1 VVTLASDLEYAP
13 QFTGYSRPGIHH
25 ANRRKTQQLRARVK
39 ALVHVFGKMGTDRR
53 VSPVKRPTV
62 PQSIL
67 AASAHFGV
75 GDYRYREFP
84 ARSAFQIH
92 TALSRSGLRLVEVEY
107 RLAER
112 FVIPAEPAA
121 PTLVIER
128 NRTALLQPLR
138 QRPEVISVFK

>member
-1 VVTLASDLEYAP
+1 MPYRQWVIKLTESLHLTVRACPFHLHHLERPVVKTSGRIRNDK
-13 QFTGYSRPGIHH
+13 
-25 ANRRKTQQLRARVK
+25 RR
-39 ALVHVFGKMGTDRR
+39 
-53 VSPVKRPTV
+53 TV

-92 TALSRSGLRLVEVEY
+92 AALSRSGLRLVEVEY

-138 QRPEVISVFK
+138 QRPEMISVFK